1 MNIHW
6 RVWQVGEQA
15 AQLLSTA
22 LVPLEGGGGTQTQ
35 LPKQFLHHRLRAVR
49 AAYGKGNRKLLNVC
63 TPCLRDG
70 QGAYLLP

>member
-49 AAYGKGNRKLLNVC
+49 AALGKGKPESC
-63 TPCLRDG
+63 
-70 QGAYLLP
+70 